1 MVFKDYYKIL
11 GLESNRVSMTQIKI
25 AYRDQAKKY
34 HPDINPKYEERFKD
48 INEAYKILSD
58 ASSKRKYDRQWNRN
72 VGRKNDYYQK
82 NKRKRGALKEDFMN
96 ILFGIPTEQPYDK
109 KESIKSTK
117 GENVETEIPI
127 SIEEGFKGKTKTIGI
142 KTIEGNLKKFK
153 VQVPP
158 GIQDGERIR
167 VAGQGK
173 ESKNGGKNGDLYIR
187 VRIMDDERFSLD
199 GSNLKANLLLTP
211 WEAALSTKVTMQG
224 IDEEVNV
231 FVPAGTQ
238 SGEKI
243 EIPDRGYKD
252 SNGERGKLILETR
265 IMIPKELSEDEVKWF
280 KKMSKLS
287 SFDPRK

>member
-142 KTIEGNLKKFK
+142 NYRGTSKE
-153 VQVPP
+153 
-158 GIQDGERIR
+158 IQ
-167 VAGQGK
+167 
-173 ESKNGGKNGDLYIR
+173 
-187 VRIMDDERFSLD
+187 
-199 GSNLKANLLLTP
+199 GSGSPRN
-211 WEAALSTKVTMQG
+211 
-224 IDEEVNV
+224 
-231 FVPAGTQ
+231 
-238 SGEKI
+238 
-243 EIPDRGYKD
+243 
-252 SNGERGKLILETR
+252 TR
-265 IMIPKELSEDEVKWF
+265 
-280 KKMSKLS
+280 
-287 SFDPRK
+287 R